1 MKVVFVP
8 NYFYLNIPIFE
19 PIITQLSEKGITSYV
34 LRLPGNTD
42 IPADRDFDLNYFK
55 SRGINFI
62 EIPIFRLPYYK
73 NRIFS
78 KFKLLNIA
86 FRNWKIVRTSLKEVN
101 PDTVVVGSDLGSL
114 NIRFL
119 MDACYSS
126 RIPVV
131 ILYSCDLPKLNAR
144 AAFRFF
150 YSWRN
155 RYILKL
161 RIISFFRAS
170 LFTGT
175 IPGEYALDS
184 TICVASEEICKKL
197 VAKGISR
204 KRIIVTGMPFPTF
217 PISSS
222 SEGTFK
228 KLGIP
233 QDYKLI
239 VLFTECIQDIYG
251 IKYAKDLFIKLAQMV
266 KNLPNDIFF
275 LIKLH
280 PLESKEMEIFIKN
293 TFNNKPRCKIIT
305 NFNVEELIGVTSL
318 CIAHF
323 SRVLITAALIH
334 KRFLSIN
341 LMKDRKRT
349 FISGEEAEI
358 LEVNSSEDLE
368 RKIEEVLE
376 NSEFKQRMDRM
387 ITGIS
392 NRFYLPKS
400 SEKIVEVIL
409 AHINEF
415 RRIK

>member
-19 PIITQLSEKGITSYV
+19 PIITQLSKKGVTPYV
-34 LRLPGNTD
+34 WKLPGNTD

-62 EIPIFRLPYYK
+62 EVPIFRLPYYK
-73 NRIFS
+73 NRIY
-78 KFKLLNIA
+78 FKLLKLLNA
-86 FRNWKIVRTSLKEVN
+86 TFKNWKVVRKLLKEVE
-101 PDTVVVGSDLGSL
+101 PDVIVVGSDLGNL

-126 RIPVV
+126 RMPVV

-155 RYILKL
+155 RYIFKL
-161 RIISFFRAS
+161 RIISFFRAL

-239 VLFTECIQDIYG
+239 ILFTECIQHIYG
-251 IKYAKDLFIKLAQMV
+251 TEYAKDLFIKLSQMV
-266 KNLPNDIFF
+266 KILPNDIFF

-280 PLESKEMEIFIKN
+280 PLESKEMEIFIKDI
-293 TFNNKPRCKIIT
+293 FNDKPRCKIIT
-305 NFNVEELIGVTSL
+305 NFSVEELIGVASL

-323 SRVLITAALIH
+323 SRVLITAALMH

-358 LEVNSSEDLE
+358 LEVNSFEDLE
-368 RKIEEVLE
+368 RKIEEALE
-376 NSEFKQRMDRM
+376 NPEFGENIDKVV
-387 ITGIS
+387 TGIA
-392 NRFYLPKS
+392 NRFS
-400 SEKIVEVIL
+400 SADSYEKIISAIL
-409 AHINEF
+409 NSAQH
-415 RRIK
+415 